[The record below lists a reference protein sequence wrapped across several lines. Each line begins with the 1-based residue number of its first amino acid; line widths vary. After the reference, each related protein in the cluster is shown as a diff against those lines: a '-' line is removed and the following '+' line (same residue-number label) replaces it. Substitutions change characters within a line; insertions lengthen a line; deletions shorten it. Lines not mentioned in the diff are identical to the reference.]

1 MMEIVLNGN
10 KLDFSIED
18 EKTVGE
24 ILGGVESEC
33 ERSGMTITG
42 ISLDGTALSAGEL
55 DGLFARSPESVG
67 RIDLDTISGTDVSA
81 MLRST
86 GSRFTDLVSRL
97 REIPVQL
104 QTGKDLLVLE
114 TIHEFSDGL
123 QGLYQLIPLVSL
135 TGRPASDIQI
145 GEISL
150 DAWPSEVS
158 PFLSDLL
165 EAMKSRDTVLV
176 GDLSEYEIAPRIE
189 QLGAVLLAV

>member
-1 MMEIVLNGN
+1 MEIVLNGN